1 MRNAANTYWFLPSER
16 TKNHN
21 RELCVGGLACEMVS
35 MADETTS
42 YFMLRVSD
50 LSSDMALP
58 RYPPPADLRNFP
70 FLFSQKFA
78 GVAACKYDGRLHTQ
92 ASMTELAR

>member
-1 MRNAANTYWFLPSER
+1 
-16 TKNHN
+16 
-21 RELCVGGLACEMVS
+21 
-35 MADETTS
+35 MADQITS

-58 RYPPPADLRNFP
+58 RYPPPANCKR
-70 FLFSQKFA
+70 LFFSF
-78 GVAACKYDGRLHTQ
+78 VEDIVTACRFVGWLHAQ